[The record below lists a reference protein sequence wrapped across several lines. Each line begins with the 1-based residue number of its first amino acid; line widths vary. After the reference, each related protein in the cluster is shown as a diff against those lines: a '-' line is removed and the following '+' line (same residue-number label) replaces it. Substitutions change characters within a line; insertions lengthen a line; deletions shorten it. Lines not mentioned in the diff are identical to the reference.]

1 MNEIKQKLATAIK
14 LNVRERC
21 AYSYEQHISFRN
33 TGIGFSAGLL
43 NGIGV
48 SLKDKSGV
56 NVYIN
61 RKYNVLIFE
70 FLKNPKQGTLSLTP
84 KVGISCTAV
93 YKLLRANGYAVPYGR
108 HAPSSITQDL
118 ETGRSY
124 VELNLPGVAK

>member
-14 LNVRERC
+14 LNIRERC
-21 AYSYEQHISFRN
+21 AYSTEQYISFRN

-70 FLKNPKQGTLSLTP
+70 FLKDPKQGMLSLAP
-84 KVGISCTAV
+84 KVGISCMAV
-93 YKLLRANGYAVPYGR
+93 YKFLRANGYAVQRGR
-108 HAPSSITQDL
+108 FTPASITKDL

-124 VELNLPGVAK
+124 VEFTLPGVAK